1 MGLSQGS
8 HRERPISA
16 SISRHTNWRQSLS
29 ESWSADCANSPANV
43 GTLGRGGTVAARSHL
58 RTPSRSLVLAC
69 VDSQCRRGEP
79 RDNSASGQTMLTL
92 KLIVAAA
99 RCDIASIRLSRTH
112 RPSLRSP
119 MGMGHLS
126 SIWLGAGYRNRR
138 RNDPRHRP
146 NGHNPSTPG
155 LRVRPMLFG
164 RIHFAN
170 VTHS

>member
-16 SISRHTNWRQSLS
+16 SISRHTIWRRSLS

-43 GTLGRGGTVAARSHL
+43 GTLGRGGSVAARSHL

-112 RPSLRSP
+112 RPPFARITRDLKNSSESTQRDSLTFP
-119 MGMGHLS
+119 
-126 SIWLGAGYRNRR
+126 R
-138 RNDPRHRP
+138 RNHQRCHLYHLPVASPSSARH
-146 NGHNPSTPG
+146 
-155 LRVRPMLFG
+155 LYF
-164 RIHFAN
+164 
-170 VTHS
+170 